1 MRKEKD
7 KAPRQYIAVLF
18 HSIKIN
24 KRNNSRLFKKKKKE
38 KSDKMQAKIG
48 TFGA

>member
-18 HSIKIN
+18 HSIKID
-24 KRNNSRLFKKKKKE
+24 KRNNSRLFKKKK
-38 KSDKMQAKIG
+38 SDKMQAKIG
-48 TFGA
+48 IFGA

>member
-24 KRNNSRLFKKKKKE
+24 KRNNSRLFKKKKE